1 MRCPK
6 CGKELIQAKCDYCGT
21 DLYSTPLYF
30 TDIDEKTAKEYT
42 DFLAK
47 FDGLETSN
55 IRQESTDRP
64 QQQNGAQKPPVK
76 AEPMTKD
83 EYIST
88 PVAGK
93 AASKSA
99 PALKSGCGCLT
110 TIVVLIVAAVLIKLI
125 FFSPPN
131 FSSNTDYPEASAFIE
146 SYMDESKLDKLQS
159 RQSMGSI
166 IKEWWFSEHGTN
178 DASTKIIIDNYTI
191 RLKETTVG
199 DLLSA
204 GFSTSTDELDYYHST
219 PGINSDSVFLDFT
232 YGNNTEFHIAADKK
246 SGQDVSEAVIYTVDL
261 PSNIFTSNAKFPPR
275 VSYDVFNSNSRIEDV
290 VARFGCPKALTYSEL
305 TGTFDLCYMRGM
317 LTGENSDNVCLT
329 FIFEYDKDSNSAST
343 IKYLE
348 VEAY

>member
-64 QQQNGAQKPPVK
+64 QQQNDAQKPPVK

-83 EYIST
+83 EYNST

-99 PALKSGCGCLT
+99 PARKAVIKGFLMA
-110 TIVVLIVAAVLIKLI
+110 VVILIVAAVLIKLI
-125 FFSPPN
+125 FFSPK

-146 SYMDESKLDKLQS
+146 SYMDESKLYKLQV
-159 RQSMGSI
+159 RQSMDKK
-166 IKEWWFSEHGTN
+166 IKGWWFFEHGTN

-204 GFSTSTDELDYYHST
+204 GFSTSTDDLDYYHST
-219 PGINSDSVFLDFT
+219 YGINSDSVFLDFT
-232 YGNNTEFHIAADKK
+232 YENNTEFSITADKK
-246 SGQDVSEAVIYTVDL
+246 SGQDVSEAVIEGVEL
-261 PSNIFTSNAKFPPR
+261 PSNYYTSNAKFPPR

-290 VARFGCPKALTYSEL
+290 VARFGCPKELTYSEQ
-305 TGTFDLCYMRGM
+305 TGAFVLYYKNGM
-317 LTGENSDNVCLT
+317 LKGENSHNVCLE
-329 FIFEYDKDSNSAST
+329 FIFEYDKGSNSAST
-343 IKYLE
+343 IKYLR
-348 VEAY
+348 VDAN